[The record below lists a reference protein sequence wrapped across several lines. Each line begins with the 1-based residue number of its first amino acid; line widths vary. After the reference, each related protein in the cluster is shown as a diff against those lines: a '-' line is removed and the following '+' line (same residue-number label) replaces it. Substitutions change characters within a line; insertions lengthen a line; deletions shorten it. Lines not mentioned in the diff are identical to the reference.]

1 MDGGSIVRLNG
12 RRVKLIEEHD
22 HLEAGD
28 RTRAALQSAEKARS
42 DEDSWQP
49 PEEGSTVYSA
59 WKRRHDLAENACPE
73 CQGSTF
79 VPGPMYEE
87 RMVDE
92 CPECKG
98 TGKDAMKKAA

>member
-1 MDGGSIVRLNG
+1 MRWMHWDSFSIKG
-12 RRVKLIEEHD
+12 
-22 HLEAGD
+22 A
-28 RTRAALQSAEKARS
+28 
-42 DEDSWQP
+42 DERSWQP
-49 PEEGSTVYSA
+49 LEERTAVHST
-59 WKRRHDLAENACPE
+59 WKTRHDLAENACPE

-98 TGKDAMKKAA
+98 TGKDATKKAA

>member
-1 MDGGSIVRLNG
+1 MISRAD
-12 RRVKLIEEHD
+12 EH
-22 HLEAGD
+22 
-28 RTRAALQSAEKARS
+28 
-42 DEDSWQP
+42 SWATNR
-49 PEEGSTVYSA
+49 GKGNTVQSA

-98 TGKDAMKKAA
+98 TGKDATKKAA